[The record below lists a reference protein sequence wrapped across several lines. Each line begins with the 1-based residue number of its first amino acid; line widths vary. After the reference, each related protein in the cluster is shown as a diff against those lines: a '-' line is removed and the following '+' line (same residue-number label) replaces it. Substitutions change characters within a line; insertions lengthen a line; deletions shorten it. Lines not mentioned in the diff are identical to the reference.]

1 VQGIAHLQVNV
12 VAKQKLVQLIILP
25 RVLLGLA
32 NTITNKDSHSKWS
45 RNSKPTSNKRGG
57 LCNLHILETP
67 CHKVFLNPRHN
78 FLLKPKDKIQNNIS
92 SITISFRIRSQISS
106 FLDYTMQ
113 NTNILKNIERGRRW
127 KWLCNIGISKEYNM
141 DGK

>member
-1 VQGIAHLQVNV
+1 MQGIPHLQVNV

-25 RVLLGLA
+25 QVLLGVA
-32 NTITNKDSHSKWS
+32 NTITNKGNYSKWS
-45 RNSKPTSNKRGG
+45 RNSKPTSNKRG

-78 FLLKPKDKIQNNIS
+78 FLLKPKDKIQNNLS

-106 FLDYTMQ
+106 FLVYTLQ
-113 NTNILKNIERGRRW
+113 NTNIWKTLKGE
-127 KWLCNIGISKEYNM
+127 E
-141 DGK
+141 DGNDCAT